1 VCCFSKYIILLR
13 EKGFEFNVVKLKDNV
28 NISVDS
34 IYLKRLFDNVFTNIR
49 KYAEKS
55 EPVNVNTFVED
66 SHVILSFENVVSHTR
81 NESESTKIGIKT
93 CEKIAQEMNMSF
105 TTEEN
110 ADKYKVS
117 VMFNIEI

>member
-1 VCCFSKYIILLR
+1 MLGEYIILLR